1 MTEGQPGPEHTRSR
15 TRYRNRGCGCGFGFV
30 GFGSFVLVLTVGI
43 VLSLF
48 NLGVGIGA
56 SVRIPF
62 TQSNLTVAASLG
74 AKSKTTAELPGY
86 AEGRLGGNQ
95 NLFNNSTTMTIGPAE
110 GAALIVV
117 GRQDGAPAIDLHL
130 VAR

>member
-1 MTEGQPGPEHTRSR
+1 MTGEQPGAERSR
-15 TRYRNRGCGCGFGFV
+15 GRSRYRNRGCGCGFGFV

-48 NLGVGIGA
+48 NVGVGIGA

-74 AKSKTTAELPGY
+74 SKSKTTAELPSY
-86 AEGRLGGNQ
+86 TQGRLGGNQ
-95 NLFNNSTTMTIGPAE
+95 NPFNNSTTMTIGPAE
-110 GAALIVV
+110 GAALIIV
-117 GRQDGAPAIDLHL
+117 GRQDDAPAVDLHL